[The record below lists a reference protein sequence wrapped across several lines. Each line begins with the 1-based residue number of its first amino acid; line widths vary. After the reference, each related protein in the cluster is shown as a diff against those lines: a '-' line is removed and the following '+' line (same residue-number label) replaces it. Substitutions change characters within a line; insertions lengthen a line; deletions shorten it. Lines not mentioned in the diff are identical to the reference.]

1 VSGPFLSSKRQTAPA
16 VSPISARQDA
26 GVAVAMGTDLLRDW
40 LLRDAERFAGALGFP
55 RGARE
60 GGVFDM

>member
-1 VSGPFLSSKRQTAPA
+1 
-16 VSPISARQDA
+16 
-26 GVAVAMGTDLLRDW
+26 MGTDLLRDW

-60 GGVFDM
+60 GLVFDM